1 VLHVDLDQFIAAVE
15 MLRHPEIRGK
25 PVVVGGEGDPDK
37 RGVVSTANY
46 EAREY
51 GIRSGM
57 PLRTAYRRCPQAV
70 FLPLENPLY
79 LAASAQVMDTLRRF
93 PAVVQVMGWDEAF
106 VAVDRDDPEA
116 MANEI
121 QRAVRER
128 TALWCSVGV
137 GDNKLRAKLA
147 TGFAKPAGVFTLTR
161 ENWKDVMGGLPA
173 DALWGVGAKTARK
186 LLALGIPTV
195 ARLADA
201 DLEELVRSFGPSIGP
216 WLIRLA
222 RGEDGRAPF
231 GQGPGQG
238 ADLPGGHRG
247 RRGDP
252 PGAEQ
257 ARPRAG
263 PGLGG
268 GRTPGGADRGEG
280 ALLALLHHLAQRA
293 AGRSNPRRLGD
304 GTNGAGR
311 PGSIRAGSARPTP
324 GRQGRARAALT
335 RRQLSRPDP

>member
-15 MLRHPEIRGK
+15 LLRHPEIRGK
-25 PVVVGGEGDPDK
+25 PVVVGGDGDPDK

-57 PLRTAYRRCPQAV
+57 PLRTAYRRCPRAV

-106 VAVDRDDPEA
+106 MAVDRGDPEA
-116 MANEI
+116 MAHEI

-161 ENWKDVMGGLPA
+161 ENWEDVMGGLPA

-201 DLEELVRSFGPSIGP
+201 DPEELVRSFGPSIGP

-222 RGEDGRAPF
+222 RGEDESEVTAAPRL
-231 GQGPGQG
+231 
-238 ADLPGGHRG
+238 ARG
-247 RRGDP
+247 RGRERTYQVDITD
-252 PGAEQ
+252 AEEIRKELSKL
-257 ARPRAG
+257 ARELAED
-263 PGLGG
+263 LAAG
-268 GRTPGGADRGEG
+268 GRRAVRIVVKVRFSPFFTTSHSVPMAEATLDTSAIERG
-280 ALLALLHHLAQRA
+280 AL
-293 AGRSNPRRLGD
+293 
-304 GTNGAGR
+304 
-311 PGSIRAGSARPTP
+311 
-324 GRQGRARAALT
+324 AALD
-335 RRQLSRPDP
+335 RFGLDRPVRLLGVRAELEPP